1 MNQVKRWKFIKERFQ
16 EKKENTLS
24 TEKKVRFKSIRKK
37 EITMTILTKIEKIK

>member
-24 TEKKVRFKSIRKK
+24 TEKKKKENKILAKKKRKK
-37 EITMTILTKIEKIK
+37 TLS